1 MVSAPSSAPPAGVA
15 LALPRASLTV
25 NRVASTA
32 EGKHSGGEDM
42 SIAYAVAHGAFGRA
56 CLYALDRAMAPHAHR
71 EGHLIFHAEGP
82 AADLVV
88 GGQVTPLSP
97 GRAVAVSPWQP
108 HYFRPRRPGERTLT
122 LVLYVRP
129 AWFVEASRQPCGI
142 LRFGR
147 AGVEVTD
154 HLAMLAGETTRL
166 LAQFGGTDGTLEDC
180 LSVLTQAAFDQ
191 TWQWTAEGAAVPA
204 DSGRPASDFRIRSAL
219 KLLGENLGE
228 AIDLARVSRAAGLS
242 RPHFFKLFR
251 EQMGLPPTIYM
262 NALRME
268 RAIERLARGRET
280 VADIG
285 FDLGFSTP
293 ASFSRFF
300 IANGVVPPSA
310 YRRSVRAQ
318 PAH

>member
-1 MVSAPSSAPPAGVA
+1 
-15 LALPRASLTV
+15 
-25 NRVASTA
+25 
-32 EGKHSGGEDM
+32 M

-56 CLYALDRAMAPHAHR
+56 CLYALDRPMAPHAHR
-71 EGHLIFHAEGP
+71 EGHLIFHAKGP
-82 AADLVV
+82 AAEVIVD
-88 GGQVTPLSP
+88 GQAVRLSP
-97 GRAVAVSPWQP
+97 GSAAAISPWQP
-108 HYFRPRRPGERTLT
+108 HYFQPRRLNERSLT
-122 LVLYVRP
+122 LVLYIRP
-129 AWFVEASRQPCGI
+129 DWFVPAGGRSAGAF
-142 LRFGR
+142 RFGR
-147 AGVEVTD
+147 PDIQMTD
-154 HLAMLAGETTRL
+154 HLAMLARSTTDL
-166 LAQFGGTDGTLEDC
+166 LGRFSGTDGVLEDC
-180 LSVLTQAAFDQ
+180 LSVLTQEAFDQ
-191 TWQWTAEGAAVPA
+191 TWLWKPPDTAPSVPVR
-204 DSGRPASDFRIRSAL
+204 SASDFRIRSAL

-268 RAIERLARGRET
+268 RAIERLARGAET

-318 PAH
+318 PVH